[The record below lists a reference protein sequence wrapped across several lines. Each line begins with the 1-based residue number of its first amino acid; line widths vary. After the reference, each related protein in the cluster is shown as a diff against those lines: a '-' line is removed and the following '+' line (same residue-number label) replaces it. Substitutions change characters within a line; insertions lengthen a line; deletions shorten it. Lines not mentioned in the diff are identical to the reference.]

1 LKTKQENR
9 GYCFR
14 GNLRQATAGAQW
26 HIPSDARF
34 LFLIYLL
41 LLISVSLNGLQNI
54 LLGHFHVPQ
63 TFWPIII
70 FGSQAQ
76 KSMNPLQAK
85 FAVEFYL
92 SGDFFKI
99 FRNALHRHYG
109 VTGTLTDTVVCK
121 DRLISYTAVAVES
134 SKFLLRNEIIPP
146 AITEKKMLCTR

>member
-1 LKTKQENR
+1 M
-9 GYCFR
+9 
-14 GNLRQATAGAQW
+14 

-63 TFWPIII
+63 TFWPYII

-76 KSMNPLQAK
+76 KSINPLQAK

-99 FRNALHRHYG
+99 FRNAL
-109 VTGTLTDTVVCK
+109 
-121 DRLISYTAVAVES
+121 TATTA
-134 SKFLLRNEIIPP
+134 
-146 AITEKKMLCTR
+146 